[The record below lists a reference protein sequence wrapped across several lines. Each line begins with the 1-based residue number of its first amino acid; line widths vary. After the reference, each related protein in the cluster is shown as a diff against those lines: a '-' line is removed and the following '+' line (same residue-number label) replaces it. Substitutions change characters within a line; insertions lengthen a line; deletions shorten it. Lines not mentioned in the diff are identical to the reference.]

1 MINKPFFE
9 KFIYL
14 SNNSR
19 NLYSDT
25 IANCAKSC
33 GITKPEADL
42 LLFFGNNPKF
52 TNAVDAVNYRKFSK
66 AYVSKALS
74 SLSKRN
80 YITIEENKIDR
91 RYQQITIND
100 CAKKILK
107 KLQECQV
114 NFFKKMRQ
122 GISDEEFSTFLHV
135 IEKIT
140 DNYLKESTIK

>member
-1 MINKPFFE
+1 MINKPFLE

-107 KLQECQV
+107 KLVQIASQNGHLCHIRRPPCDL
-114 NFFKKMRQ
+114 NGGHPR
-122 GISDEEFSTFLHV
+122 TH
-135 IEKIT
+135 
-140 DNYLKESTIK
+140 

>member
-107 KLQECQV
+107 ITRMPSKL
-114 NFFKKMRQ
+114 FKKMRQ